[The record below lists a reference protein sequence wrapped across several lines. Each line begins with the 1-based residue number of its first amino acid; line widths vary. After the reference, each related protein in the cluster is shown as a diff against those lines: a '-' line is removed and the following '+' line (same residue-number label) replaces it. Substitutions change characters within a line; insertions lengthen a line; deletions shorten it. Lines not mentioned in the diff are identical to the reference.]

1 MARELLRLLGLPR
14 TGSRPAAPIPEGL
27 GNQCARG
34 VRPTPSTPST
44 RRPAGFGGHGLG
56 VPYKDW
62 LKLFGSPDIDAL
74 HDSLN
79 ILYSVCG
86 PVNGKVSTDLTG
98 GGVGVLHVHKSY
110 KDALRFDATFQD
122 IKEKVKAD
130 GILKEP
136 SRFVRCPRPT
146 PSSRRRVDGVEAARS
161 PGTPSTWRART
172 GIRRGHEHLR
182 RLHPQG
188 LRGRHDQGLIAPSDQ
203 Y

>member
-1 MARELLRLLGLPR
+1 MARELLRLLRLPR
-14 TGSRPAAPIPEGL
+14 TDARPAAAVPEGL
-27 GNQCARG
+27 GHQRARG
-34 VRPTPSTPST
+34 VRPAPSTPPT

-136 SRFVRCPRPT
+136 SRFVYGEVMNT
-146 PSSRRRVDGVEAARS
+146 
-161 PGTPSTWRART
+161 
-172 GIRRGHEHLR
+172 
-182 RLHPQG
+182 
-188 LRGRHDQGLIAPSDQ
+188 SDD
-203 Y
+203 YILKGSVADTTKA